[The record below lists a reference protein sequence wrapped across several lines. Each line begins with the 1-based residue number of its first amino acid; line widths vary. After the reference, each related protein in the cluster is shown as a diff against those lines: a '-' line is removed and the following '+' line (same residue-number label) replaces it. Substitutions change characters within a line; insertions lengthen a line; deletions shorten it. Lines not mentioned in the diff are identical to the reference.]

1 MMAHALSF
9 YINNN
14 FIKRTMMDFNNQPA
28 MTTGISITQV
38 MRQVYVKMFLA
49 LVVSAITAYVC
60 VATPAIMSFML
71 SSQWVYLGCCILEL
85 VMVIALTGQIAKG
98 GNPAFA
104 TFMFYLFAILNG
116 LTLSVLLLI
125 YTTSSIVATFGITA
139 GVFGAMS
146 LYGYF
151 TDRDLTGLGT
161 FLFMGV
167 IGLIICSVVNM
178 FLKSTQMEWII
189 SFAGVAIFIGLTAW
203 DTQKIKR
210 MLATTS
216 AEQAENV
223 ATWGALSLYL
233 DFVNLF
239 IYLLR
244 FFGNRD

>member
-1 MMAHALSF
+1 
-9 YINNN
+9 
-14 FIKRTMMDFNNQPA
+14 MDYNNQPA
-28 MTTGISITQV
+28 TTAGISITQV

-85 VMVIALTGQIAKG
+85 VMVVALTGRIAKG

-104 TFMFYLFAILNG
+104 TFMFYLFSILNG
-116 LTLSVLLLI
+116 VTLSLLMLI

-151 TDRDLTGLGT
+151 TNRDLTGLGS
-161 FLFMGV
+161 FLFMGL
-167 IGLIICSVVNM
+167 IGLIVITVVNV
-178 FLKSTQMEWII
+178 FLKSSQMEWII
-189 SFAGVAIFIGLTAW
+189 SFMGVAIFIGLTAW
-203 DTQKIKR
+203 DTQKIKK
-210 MLATTS
+210 MLVTCPV
-216 AEQAENV
+216 EQIENL

-244 FFGNRD
+244 FFGKRD

>member
-1 MMAHALSF
+1 
-9 YINNN
+9 
-14 FIKRTMMDFNNQPA
+14 MMDYNNQPA
-28 MTTGISITQV
+28 TTAGISITQV

-85 VMVIALTGQIAKG
+85 VMVVALTGRIAKG

-104 TFMFYLFAILNG
+104 TFMFYLFSILNG
-116 LTLSVLLLI
+116 VTLSLLMLI

-151 TDRDLTGLGT
+151 TNRDLTGLGS
-161 FLFMGV
+161 FLFMGL
-167 IGLIICSVVNM
+167 IGLIVITVVNV
-178 FLKSTQMEWII
+178 FLKSSQMEWII
-189 SFAGVAIFIGLTAW
+189 SFMGVAIFIGLTAW
-203 DTQKIKR
+203 DTQKIKK
-210 MLATTS
+210 MLVTCPV
-216 AEQAENV
+216 EQIENL

-244 FFGNRD
+244 FFGKRD

>member
-1 MMAHALSF
+1 
-9 YINNN
+9 
-14 FIKRTMMDFNNQPA
+14 MMDYNNQPA
-28 MTTGISITQV
+28 TTAGISITQV

-85 VMVIALTGQIAKG
+85 VMVVALTGRIAKG

-104 TFMFYLFAILNG
+104 TFMFYLFSILNG
-116 LTLSVLLLI
+116 VTLSLLMLI

-151 TDRDLTGLGT
+151 TNRDLTGLGS
-161 FLFMGV
+161 FLFMGL
-167 IGLIICSVVNM
+167 IGLIVITVVNV
-178 FLKSTQMEWII
+178 FLKSSQMEWII
-189 SFAGVAIFIGLTAW
+189 SFMGVAIFIGLTAW
-203 DTQKIKR
+203 DTQKIKN
-210 MLATTS
+210 MLVTCPV
-216 AEQAENV
+216 EQIENL

-244 FFGNRD
+244 FFGKRD

>member
-1 MMAHALSF
+1 
-9 YINNN
+9 
-14 FIKRTMMDFNNQPA
+14 MDYNNQPA
-28 MTTGISITQV
+28 TTAGISITQV

-85 VMVIALTGQIAKG
+85 VMVVALTGRIAKG

-104 TFMFYLFAILNG
+104 TFMFYLFSILNG
-116 LTLSVLLLI
+116 VTLSLLMLI

-151 TDRDLTGLGT
+151 TNRDLTGLGS
-161 FLFMGV
+161 FLFMGL
-167 IGLIICSVVNM
+167 IGLIVITVVNV
-178 FLKSTQMEWII
+178 FLKSSQMEWII
-189 SFAGVAIFIGLTAW
+189 SFMGVAIFIGLTAW
-203 DTQKIKR
+203 DTQKIKK
-210 MLATTS
+210 MLVTCPV
-216 AEQAENV
+216 EHIENL

-244 FFGNRD
+244 FFGKRD